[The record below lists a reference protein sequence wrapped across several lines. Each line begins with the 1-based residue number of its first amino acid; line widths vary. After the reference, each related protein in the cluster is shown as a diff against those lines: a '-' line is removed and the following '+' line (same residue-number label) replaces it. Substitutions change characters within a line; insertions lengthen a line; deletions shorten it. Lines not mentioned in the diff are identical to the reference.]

1 MVCEQWATFCHVPAR
16 REVERRDFQ
25 QAICGFRTKAMWADI
40 SLPTLALVWIGSLLG
55 GMAAGAAG
63 FAFGVVATSIWLHA
77 ISPIH
82 AAFLVMSN
90 GLINQ
95 IGLNW
100 KLRHAMNWR
109 RLTPFLLGG
118 IVGIPI
124 GVALV
129 VKSNPG
135 AIRSAL
141 AVLMVAYGV
150 FALVAPPLRNL
161 RWGGQVAD
169 MTVGFAGGVLGG
181 LAGLSG
187 ILPAI
192 WTQLRGWPKDAAR
205 GVYQPFILV
214 AHLLSLIV
222 LGAVA
227 LDRTGVMLF
236 IAALPATLCGIWI
249 GWMIYGRLDER
260 LFRRLF
266 AGLLVVSGALLIY

>member
-1 MVCEQWATFCHVPAR
+1 MFD
-16 REVERRDFQ
+16 DF
-25 QAICGFRTKAMWADI
+25 AW
-40 SLPTLALVWIGSLLG
+40 PTLALVWLGGLLG
-55 GMAAGAAG
+55 GTAAGAAG
-63 FAFGVVATSIWLHA
+63 FAFGVVATSVWLHA
-77 ISPIH
+77 ISPVH

-100 KLRHAMNWR
+100 KMRHAMNMR
-109 RLTPFLLGG
+109 RLTPFLIGG
-118 IVGIPI
+118 IIGIPI

-135 AIRSAL
+135 AIRAAL
-141 AVLMVAYGV
+141 AVLMVAYGI
-150 FALVAPPLRNL
+150 FALAVPPLRRL
-161 RWGGQVAD
+161 QWGGRVAD
-169 MTVGFAGGVLGG
+169 CVIGFAGGVLGG

-192 WTQLRGWPKDAAR
+192 WTQLRGWPKDTAR

-214 AHLLSLIV
+214 AHLLSVIL

-227 LDRTGVMLF
+227 LDRAGVMLF
-236 IAALPATLCGIWI
+236 IAALPATLCGMWI

-266 AGLLVVSGALLIY
+266 AGLLVVSGLLLIY

>member
-1 MVCEQWATFCHVPAR
+1 
-16 REVERRDFQ
+16 
-25 QAICGFRTKAMWADI
+25 MWSDL
-40 SLPTLALVWIGSLLG
+40 SLSTLALVWLGGFLG

-82 AAFLVMSN
+82 AAFLVVSN

-100 KLRHAMNWR
+100 SLRRAMDLH
-109 RLTPFLLGG
+109 RLSPFLLGG
-118 IVGIPI
+118 VIGIPI
-124 GVALV
+124 GVAMV

-135 AIRSAL
+135 AIRLAL
-141 AVLMVAYGV
+141 AVFMLVYGV
-150 FALVAPPLRNL
+150 YALAAPPLRHVKS
-161 RWGGQVAD
+161 GGRAAD
-169 MTVGFAGGVLGG
+169 TAIGFVGGFLGG

-187 ILPAI
+187 IVPAI
-192 WTQLRGWPKDAAR
+192 WTQLRGWPKDTAR

-214 AHLLSLIV
+214 AHLLSLIL

-236 IAALPATLCGIWI
+236 LAALPAALIGMWI
-249 GWMIYGRLDER
+249 GWTVYGRLDER
-260 LFRRLF
+260 LFRRVF
-266 AGLLVVSGALLIY
+266 AGLLIASGLLLIF